1 MVLCDQPLVDATDIQ
16 ELLTAF
22 TAHPEYDF
30 CVPVVNGQRGNPVV
44 VSRQAV
50 EQILAMDR
58 QVVCRE
64 SCSKTRKPCGAMSP
78 PMITSS
84 RIWIPWRIWTRWH
97 SEPCGPLSRLGFKV
111 KK

>member
-58 QVVCRE
+58 QVACRE
-64 SCSKTRKPCGAMSP
+64 FMQQNPQTVWRHVTANDHFITDLDSVADLDALTERTGWAVESP
-78 PMITSS
+78 
-84 RIWIPWRIWTRWH
+84 W
-97 SEPCGPLSRLGFKV
+97 V
-111 KK
+111 